1 MLKYLAPHISRTR
14 LLIIQGSECV
24 QVAFS
29 LFCSPAP
36 SLQHLEIRSHGGS
49 TPLPDN
55 FLGRQV
61 PLLRSVCFN
70 DICPTFETLLP
81 LPNLTEFSLHLP
93 MYTGPL
99 RMSALLQFFSDSP
112 LLQKIHITTPN
123 QSIQDI
129 SPDREIS
136 LKSLVEFEHT
146 YYSSALILPYL
157 KLPHLEQ
164 LQTYS
169 SRGPE
174 EMQRLA
180 DNLPC
185 DGRAFLAGA
194 TEMVY
199 YSDEYLLR
207 VDLFGNGVNAAFAAT
222 GNDPSVDWFSDQ
234 TCLPFCRI
242 ETLSVHGYVP
252 DADFPV
258 NIFAFENLRVL
269 RISSWD
275 AHFAEGLLRSLH
287 PDPGVGIPCR
297 SLREIEYASRGIME
311 LPLGLLVS
319 LVKERKEAGHH
330 LELVGLSVVGES
342 DQDLVEELRAYV
354 GKVKIGDWV

>member
-49 TPLPDN
+49 TRLPDN
-55 FLGRQV
+55 FLGRQA
-61 PLLRSVCFN
+61 PLLRSVCFD

-81 LPNLTEFSLHLP
+81 LPNLTEFYLHLP
-93 MYTGPL
+93 MYNDPL
-99 RMSALLQFFSDSP
+99 RMSVLLQFFSDSP

-129 SPDREIS
+129 SPDQEIW
-136 LKSLVEFEHT
+136 LKSLVEFDHA
-146 YYSSALILPYL
+146 YYSSARILPYL
-157 KLPHLEQ
+157 KLPRLEK
-164 LQTYS
+164 LQIHS
-169 SRGPE
+169 LQGPE

-199 YSDEYLLR
+199 YSDQSLLR
-207 VDLFGNGVNAAFAAT
+207 VDLFGNGVNVAFAAM
-222 GNDPSVDWFSDQ
+222 GHNPSVDWFSDQ

-242 ETLSVHGYVP
+242 ETLSVHGCAP

-269 RISSWD
+269 QISAQD
-275 AHFAEGLLRSLH
+275 VQFTEGLLRSLH
-287 PDPGVGIPCR
+287 PDQGVGVPCR
-297 SLREIEYASRGIME
+297 FLREIEYACQGPRE
-311 LPLGLLVS
+311 LPLLIS
-319 LVKERKEAGHH
+319 LVKERKEVGHH